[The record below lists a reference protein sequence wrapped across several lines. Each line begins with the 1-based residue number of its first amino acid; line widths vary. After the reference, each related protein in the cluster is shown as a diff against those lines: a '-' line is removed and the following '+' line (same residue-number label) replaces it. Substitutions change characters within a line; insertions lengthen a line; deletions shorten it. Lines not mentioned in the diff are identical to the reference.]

1 MFLRRCLAAA
11 APLLLVS
18 IAACSSDASD
28 GSHGRGGYEAQLI
41 EARQQT
47 QDIYARSIDET
58 EARWERCIEDLEAT
72 GVCEV
77 EDGTTPKT
85 IRIVVDGLGTQG
97 WRESLQ
103 KARAIVGQVRQ
114 ALRDAK
120 TKMCEVL
127 APFAGMQHPYFFYGG
142 NVTGAAGGAAQA
154 GFDVVF
160 DIWNQQ
166 AAVFTYKG
174 VGLASLAGGEASAYM
189 GYGFGNKSS
198 VLDAWTG
205 RFCTAGASVGI
216 GKGALFGIPL
226 GAGVGGSLF
235 TTPDQSVAGGAVSV
249 SGTAGYAPPLEAAVF
264 AGDWSA
270 YDAGTT
276 ALGSAGFGYRDSIK
290 QKNGKKYVQYNSSVD
305 MAVAML
311 WNVSFP
317 TNVQVATQ
325 VLAVDALKKTG
336 LTLEQACPAQV
347 ANAKPPKIELLEKAC
362 ESIPNPL
369 GDGAPAALSK
379 TDCNDK
385 ADGWWCLDN
394 GGGPA
399 WMAYCKGK
407 QIASGCPCASCKEGG
422 VQATCGAAPPP
433 AACPL

>member
-174 VGLASLAGGEASAYM
+174 VGLASLAGQ
-189 GYGFGNKSS
+189 
-198 VLDAWTG
+198 
-205 RFCTAGASVGI
+205 RRRR
-216 GKGALFGIPL
+216 
-226 GAGVGGSLF
+226 
-235 TTPDQSVAGGAVSV
+235 TPRSRRRARA
-249 SGTAGYAPPLEAAVF
+249 
-264 AGDWSA
+264 
-270 YDAGTT
+270 
-276 ALGSAGFGYRDSIK
+276 R
-290 QKNGKKYVQYNSSVD
+290 
-305 MAVAML
+305 
-311 WNVSFP
+311 
-317 TNVQVATQ
+317 
-325 VLAVDALKKTG
+325 LAV
-336 LTLEQACPAQV
+336 
-347 ANAKPPKIELLEKAC
+347 
-362 ESIPNPL
+362 
-369 GDGAPAALSK
+369 
-379 TDCNDK
+379 
-385 ADGWWCLDN
+385 
-394 GGGPA
+394 
-399 WMAYCKGK
+399 
-407 QIASGCPCASCKEGG
+407 
-422 VQATCGAAPPP
+422 PP
-433 AACPL
+433 ARRRRRGRWPLRAGCARRSRHLADR